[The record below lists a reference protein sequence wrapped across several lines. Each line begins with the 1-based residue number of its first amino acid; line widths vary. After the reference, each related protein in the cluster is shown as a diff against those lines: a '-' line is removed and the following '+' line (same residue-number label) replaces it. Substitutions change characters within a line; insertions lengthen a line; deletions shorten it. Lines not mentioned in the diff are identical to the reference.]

1 MARPPKDEPEKTA
14 NQRLEKRHVD
24 MVNEKIKQ
32 EWLMA
37 GGDPDE
43 YPTPMMMAIERRNV
57 IGKLIEKHLSFE
69 ALHPVSINIIA
80 PMLIRLGPLSS
91 PEDAKPKV
99 QAALEWMERENKR
112 LTKEAPELIQETF
125 AYNALRRNPDKRRA
139 LVEQILSEGNADE
152 IA

>member
-1 MARPPKDEPEKTA
+1 
-14 NQRLEKRHVD
+14 
-24 MVNEKIKQ
+24 
-32 EWLMA
+32 MA
-37 GGDPDE
+37 GGNPDE

-69 ALHPVSINIIA
+69 ALHPVSIIITA
-80 PMLIRLGPLSS
+80 PMLIIGPLSS

-125 AYNALRRNPDKRRA
+125 AYNALRRSPDKRRA
-139 LVEQILSEGNADE
+139 LVKRILSEGSADE